1 MKRQYTKALRQL
13 LVLIAKDT
21 TIQCEPLPY
30 DGYGLDDFP
39 KGNQVTIGNL
49 ANELRRNCMTLNG
62 SWLAEEEDN
71 AFFYFEKAGFHI
83 VNWKD

>member
-1 MKRQYTKALRQL
+1 MRKQYTKALKQL
-13 LVLIAKDT
+13 LILIAKDT
-21 TIQCEPLPY
+21 TTQCEPLPY

-62 SWLAEEEDN
+62 SWLIENED
-71 AFFYFEKAGFHI
+71 FVFSSFERAGFHI
-83 VNWKD
+83 VNWEN